1 MDIKINKNSV
11 IVFDLDDTLYNES
24 EYLRSAYIEIAKKL
38 APESWKPLFAKLFSF
53 YRCGLDAF
61 GYITESYG
69 LSKKDLLKMYR
80 NHTPTIFPFKGVEET
95 FLHIKQNSG
104 RVCII
109 TDGRKATQQRKIKA
123 LGLLKYIDTII
134 ISEET
139 GFEKPDEYNFKM
151 IEESY
156 ENGHYWYI
164 ADNFRKD
171 FIAPNNMGWNTV
183 GLIDNGLNVHYDSHL
198 HFNSE
203 SIPKNFVL
211 SFNEI
216 HIISTF

>member
-1 MDIKINKNSV
+1 MDIKINKDSV

-38 APESWKPLFAKLFSF
+38 APKNWKPLFAKLYSF

-61 GYITESYG
+61 EHITETYG
-69 LSKKDLLKMYR
+69 ISKTELLNIYR
-80 NHTPTIFPFKGVEET
+80 NHSPTIYPFEGVMKT
-95 FLHIKQNSG
+95 FLHIKENKG

-109 TDGRKATQQRKIKA
+109 TDGRKVTQQGKIKA
-123 LGLLKYIDTII
+123 LGLLNYIDTII

-139 GFEKPDEYNFKM
+139 GFEKPDEHNFKM
-151 IEESY
+151 IEETY
-156 ENGHYWYI
+156 VNGHYWYI

-171 FIAPNNMGWNTV
+171 FISPNNMGWNTV

-198 HFNSE
+198 YFNTKTL
-203 SIPKNFVL
+203 PKNFVL

-216 HIISTF
+216 HIL